1 MKKDKRIL
9 MWLFICVLVIVLSL
23 MIGRN
28 PRKMDA
34 NTAPEAMT
42 RKPVSSDSWRNTAR
56 VTLSFDLLKKWTYVA
71 GKATTIP
78 DFIRA
83 FDGKN
88 VEMNGYMMLLNSAV
102 NIRSFVLVP
111 SLFGCCY
118 GQPPAVN
125 HIVLVNMADDKTAK
139 YFEDAVRV
147 RGRFNCGEAK
157 QDGELLSLYWIDAD
171 VVVAK

>member
-1 MKKDKRIL
+1 
-9 MWLFICVLVIVLSL
+9 
-23 MIGRN
+23 
-28 PRKMDA
+28 
-34 NTAPEAMT
+34 
-42 RKPVSSDSWRNTAR
+42 
-56 VTLSFDLLKKWTYVA
+56 
-71 GKATTIP
+71 
-78 DFIRA
+78 
-83 FDGKN
+83 
-88 VEMNGYMMLLNSAV
+88 MMLLNSAV